1 MDYWNAITIV
11 HEHEEG
17 ESRERCANCAIGRL
31 IEGLTEFELFCF
43 GWFRSNV
50 SQFMFDAHLIGGLID
65 ELGLKEMTK
74 KLFLKALSMIYEND
88 SKISQEKMRKDM
100 EKKHHG

>member
-17 ESRERCANCAIGRL
+17 ENTERCPNCAQDRL
-31 IEGLTEFELFCF
+31 IDELTEFELFCF
-43 GWFRSNV
+43 GWFRVNV
-50 SQFMFDAHLIGGLID
+50 SQFTFDAHLIGGLID

-74 KLFLKALSMIYEND
+74 RLFLKASGMIYAND
-88 SKISQEKMRKDM
+88 TKIAIERG
-100 EKKHHG
+100 KKKK